1 MIIFDS
7 RVISVIAQHED
18 AIVDQQMD
26 IFSSEFSAEAH
37 VIVVLVNSKN
47 PQVAYVLQGDL
58 RSDLRAV

>member
-7 RVISVIAQHED
+7 RIISVIVRHKD
-18 AIVDQQMD
+18 VIVDQQMD
-26 IFSSEFSAEAH
+26 VFISEFSAEAH
-37 VIVVLVNSKN
+37 VIVILVSSKN

>member
-7 RVISVIAQHED
+7 RIISVIVRHKD
-18 AIVDQQMD
+18 VIVDQQMD
-26 IFSSEFSAEAH
+26 VFSSEFSAEAH
-37 VIVVLVNSKN
+37 VIVILVSSKN

>member
-7 RVISVIAQHED
+7 RIISVIVRHED

-26 IFSSEFSAEAH
+26 VFSSEFSAEAH
-37 VIVVLVNSKN
+37 VIVILVSSKN

-58 RSDLRAV
+58 RTDLRAV

>member
-1 MIIFDS
+1 MIA
-7 RVISVIAQHED
+7 RHED